1 MGDSDLGSRNKLS
14 WANCNP
20 RTSRSPYRALRQMRR
35 ARYFSVLGRTPYN
48 ALSPEDSAPRAE
60 GIPEGG
66 NWAAAGDPDPGS
78 SGGDIDPMAANT
90 DLPFLTSDFNDAAA
104 GTADVMGGNVVN
116 LNAPPPPPGWAAFAS
131 P

>member
-1 MGDSDLGSRNKLS
+1 MSDPALGRFCVL
-14 WANCNP
+14 
-20 RTSRSPYRALRQMRR
+20 
-35 ARYFSVLGRTPYN
+35 LGRTLFG
-48 ALSPEDSAPRAE
+48 AFSSGCSAPRAE

-66 NWAAAGDPDPGS
+66 WASAGDPDPGS
-78 SGGDIDPMAANT
+78 SGGDIDSMAANT

-131 P
+131 LQMLHRADKRKGLHFYTSDCCWYKVQH